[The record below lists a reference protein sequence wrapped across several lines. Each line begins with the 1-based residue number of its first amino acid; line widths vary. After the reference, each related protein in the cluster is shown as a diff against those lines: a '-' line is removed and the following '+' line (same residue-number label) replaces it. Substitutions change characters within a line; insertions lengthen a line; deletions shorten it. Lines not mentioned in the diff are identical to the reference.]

1 MENKRRSLPDDAG
14 EHSAIKKSRLNDD
27 DIEFPSKTIDIQSE
41 IVDFASKNIDS
52 QSEIVDFRSKT
63 IDSQSEIVDFRS
75 KTVDIKADFF
85 TICSSLHG
93 KHVLPKTIAVRFPH
107 SGVEEI
113 KTFFLNPNEFIPK
126 SLDPD
131 FVKEELRRFGYN
143 SDLTALTLRES
154 EVGENSFKD
163 ERLEQ
168 VTTTE
173 VALPELVETIKNFSL
188 TLGTSVT
195 LNFADKQSK
204 QFFLLRLKSKAQTL
218 IDSVEKIVIEGEA
231 GEPLTEELFAEFS
244 EEDDE
249 SDLVQVFV
257 DAVFVTYENEEMLR

>member
-14 EHSAIKKSRLNDD
+14 EHSAIKKSRLDDD
-27 DIEFPSKTIDIQSE
+27 DIEFP
-41 IVDFASKNIDS
+41 SKNIDS
-52 QSEIVDFRSKT
+52 QSEIIDFRSKT
-63 IDSQSEIVDFRS
+63 I
-75 KTVDIKADFF
+75 DIKADFF

-113 KTFFLNPNEFIPK
+113 KTFFFNPNEYIPK

-154 EVGENSFKD
+154 EVRENSFKD
-163 ERLEQ
+163 ERLEK

-173 VALPELVETIKNFSL
+173 VALPELAETIKNFSL

-204 QFFLLRLKSKAQTL
+204 QFFLLHLKSKAQTL

-249 SDLVQVFV
+249 ADLVQVFV

>member
-1 MENKRRSLPDDAG
+1 
-14 EHSAIKKSRLNDD
+14 
-27 DIEFPSKTIDIQSE
+27 
-41 IVDFASKNIDS
+41 
-52 QSEIVDFRSKT
+52 
-63 IDSQSEIVDFRS
+63 
-75 KTVDIKADFF
+75 
-85 TICSSLHG
+85 
-93 KHVLPKTIAVRFPH
+93 
-107 SGVEEI
+107 
-113 KTFFLNPNEFIPK
+113 
-126 SLDPD
+126 
-131 FVKEELRRFGYN
+131 
-143 SDLTALTLRES
+143 LTLRES

-163 ERLEQ
+163 ERLEK

-173 VALPELVETIKNFSL
+173 VALPELAETIKNFSQ

-204 QFFLLRLKSKAQTL
+204 HFFLLHLKSKAQTL